1 MNGKSMDPEVTA
13 LIEQGLEVVPKV
25 VASLAA
31 HVPRHVERAELIRA
45 GALGL
50 VEAAWRF
57 DPHRGIPFERFA
69 ATRIR
74 GAVLDAMRADD
85 WAPRS
90 LRSAA
95 RRIEMVENSL
105 IARYGRRPT
114 MDELASES
122 GSSREKVEKVK
133 ALLETC
139 TVGRLDQGTTDE
151 GATGSRSE
159 DLVDG
164 EQRDVAD
171 VLERA
176 ELLVYLR
183 EAINAL
189 PRRQREVIFGQ
200 FVEGRTAAELA
211 SELGVTRS
219 RISQLRTDALHELR
233 RSITGHYGPLPP
245 RNDHKP
251 QTESASLSLPTTA

>member
-13 LIEQGLEVVPKV
+13 LIEQGLDVVPKV
-25 VASLAA
+25 VASLAT

-57 DPHRGIPFERFA
+57 DPCRGVPFERFA

-74 GAVLDAMRADD
+74 GAVLDSLRADD

-95 RRIEMVENSL
+95 RRLAMVENAL
-105 IARYGRRPT
+105 TARYGRVPT
-114 MDELASES
+114 IDELAAES
-122 GSSREKVEKVK
+122 GTSREKVQKVK
-133 ALLETC
+133 ALLEISTL
-139 TVGRLDQGTTDE
+139 GRLDQGSSDE
-151 GATGSRSE
+151 ANPGSRSE

-164 EQRDVAD
+164 AQLDVAE

-176 ELLVYLR
+176 ELIAYLR

-189 PRRQREVIFGQ
+189 PRRQREVILGQ
-200 FVEGRTAAELA
+200 FVEGWTAAELA

-219 RISQLRTDALHELR
+219 RISQLRTDALQELR
-233 RSITGHYGPLPP
+233 RSISGRYGPLPP

-251 QTESASLSLPTTA
+251 QTEPASLSLPTTA